1 MEKIKDKKK
10 IVQMMQKGEINCT
23 DPESG
28 YSYSLCAVCP
38 NDGQECS
45 VAKFERAVGKEIKI
59 TRVTFY
65 CPVCNQRFDGRP
77 ENMFLR

>member
-1 MEKIKDKKK
+1 MEKRKDKKK
-10 IVQMMQKGEINCT
+10 IEQMMQKGEINCT

-28 YSYSLCAVCP
+28 YRYSLCAVCP

-45 VAKFERAVGKEIKI
+45 VAKFERAIGKEIKI
-59 TRVTFY
+59 NRVTFY
-65 CPVCNQRFDGRP
+65 CPLCNQRFDGRL